1 MAMLVITRGY
11 LHKGSERF
19 IAFFGLQRIQFTHNA
34 FFFGGNRQCC
44 DCVLPVWFQ
53 TSFIFHNTWDNPSQ
67 WLIFFRG
74 VETTN
79 QSSFGVFQTYPSN
92 GFWRCSPLFING
104 WCLNRTASTN
114 AYVCSTPNAATVR
127 SSSIAE
133 ELPGQSAAVCPVSRP
148 WCLPSLLRER
158 QGGGVQCS
166 CITSGWG

>member
-19 IAFFGLQRIQFTHNA
+19 IAFFVSKGFSLPITLSFLA
-34 FFFGGNRQCC
+34 FCQCC
-44 DCVLPVWFQ
+44 DCVLPGWFQ
-53 TSFIFHNTWDNPSQ
+53 TFVIFHNTWDSPSQ

-74 VETTN
+74 VETAN

-92 GFWRCSPLFING
+92 GFWRCSPLYING